1 MTSEPASMQRG
12 SVLVKIALSPFWA
25 IERARG
31 WRRLGLLVLYAA
43 IAVVI
48 GGLLWR
54 RSQLAGLP
62 DVGAPFDV
70 AGALSRSSVPDDRNA
85 FVLYRQAAQRY
96 REMNKAE
103 AESFS
108 NANFDWPSAIR
119 QRNLLGSEKIR
130 RYGARVIFKDTLTN

>member
-1 MTSEPASMQRG
+1 MTSEPASMQRE
-12 SVLVKIALSPFWA
+12 SLLVKIALSPFRA

-62 DVGAPFDV
+62 MSGRRSTWLAC
-70 AGALSRSSVPDDRNA
+70 ALLERA
-85 FVLYRQAAQRY
+85 
-96 REMNKAE
+96 
-103 AESFS
+103 
-108 NANFDWPSAIR
+108 
-119 QRNLLGSEKIR
+119 
-130 RYGARVIFKDTLTN
+130 